1 MLQLMATAPVSDMN
15 RRARDVLAMLEEGPV
30 ALLQRS
36 EPAAIMVSP
45 VEWNK
50 IAAELEE
57 LENLRDIVAAYQA
70 EIAIWEDDE
79 QPTDIDLAQLQ
90 TELDHAKVPA

>member
-1 MLQLMATAPVSDMN
+1 M
-15 RRARDVLAMLEEGPV
+15 
-30 ALLQRS
+30 
-36 EPAAIMVSP
+36 
-45 VEWNK
+45 EWNK
-50 IAAELEE
+50 IAAEPEE

-90 TELDHAKVPA
+90 AELDHAKVPA